1 MPKRYAFRKDANH
14 GTIKAAFEALGAG
27 VYDAANDNAPYDLVV
42 FWRGRTMFVEVKD
55 PDKPPS
61 KRKLTED
68 AVRFHDTARR
78 HGVKVEI
85 VERETQAYALLGG
98 RVSA

>member
-14 GTIKAAFEALGAG
+14 TSIKTAFEALGAG
-27 VYDAANDNAPYDLVV
+27 VYDASNDNAPYDLVV
-42 FWRGRTMFVEVKD
+42 FWRGRTIFVEVKD

-61 KRKLTED
+61 KRKLTAS
-68 AVRFHDTARR
+68 AVQFHDTARR

-85 VERETQAYALLGG
+85 VEHVAQAYALLGG
-98 RVSA
+98 RVTA